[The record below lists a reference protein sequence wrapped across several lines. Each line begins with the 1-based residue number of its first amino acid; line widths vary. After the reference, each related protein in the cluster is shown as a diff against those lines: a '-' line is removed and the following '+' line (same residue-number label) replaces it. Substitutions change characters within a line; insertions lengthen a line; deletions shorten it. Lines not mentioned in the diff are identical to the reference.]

1 MSEFGQT
8 LLANISKRFGT
19 NIRNDRKLRQI
30 ANRVRDGT
38 DYQIASEYA
47 ERLGKL
53 LSEAINDETG
63 TLSYMSEEVARE
75 VLYPLLS
82 EDHDLACEA
91 VQAIQQN
98 MYSEIGVGLNP
109 VLPELDTGRIE
120 GLVDKI
126 SGYSD
131 FSEAR
136 WLVDEPIQN
145 FSMSVV
151 DQAVRDNAKKS
162 EDVGLSPRIIRKA
175 EPHGVKSRKIG
186 RKSYTYQVPCK
197 WCSTLEGSWEYGD
210 EPEDVYRRHAFCR
223 CQVTYKV
230 GKRSQDVWSKT
241 KWADDDADAQR
252 IKIENQERLLERDRN
267 KKAEA
272 AKKIEEKE
280 VAERIRAEVISKLHE
295 YFPQWSDKAIAV
307 FYNAHKAEAVN
318 AGWMNIIR
326 EKLQQ
331 G

>member
-1 MSEFGQT
+1 MSDFGQT

-47 ERLGKL
+47 ERLGEL

-75 VLYPLLS
+75 VLYPLLR

-126 SGYSD
+126 SGYTE
-131 FSEAR
+131 FEEAR

-162 EDVGLSPRIIRKA
+162 EDVGLAPRIIRKA

-186 RKSYTYQVPCK
+186 RKSYSYQVPCK
-197 WCSTLEGSWEYGD
+197 WCNALEGEWEYGD
-210 EPEDVYRRHAFCR
+210 EPQDAYRRHAFCR

-230 GKRSQDVWSKT
+230 GKRSQDVWSKAI
-241 KWADDDADAQR
+241 WNADDADGRRQAILDVEKQR
-252 IKIENQERLLERDRN
+252 QDREQAKEIARKEKAKALTEISEGLGVNAKTALKI
-267 KKAEA
+267 
-272 AKKIEEKE
+272 
-280 VAERIRAEVISKLHE
+280 
-295 YFPQWSDKAIAV
+295 
-307 FYNAHKAEAVN
+307 YNAFENEITSH
-318 AGWMNIIR
+318 GL
-326 EKLQQ
+326 EKILKMDVQELLKEINSL
-331 G
+331 

>member
-38 DYQIASEYA
+38 DYEIASEYA

-162 EDVGLSPRIIRKA
+162 ADAGLTSRIIRKA
-175 EPHGVKSRKIG
+175 ESPGIRSRKIG
-186 RKSYTYQVPCK
+186 RKSYSYQVPCK
-197 WCSTLEGSWEYGD
+197 WCSALEGSWKYGD
-210 EPEDVYRRHAFCR
+210 EPQDAYRRHAFCR
-223 CQVTYKV
+223 CQVTFKT
-230 GKRSQDVWSKT
+230 GKQSQDVWSKRQ
-241 KWADDDADAQR
+241 WDSDDAKAKREQIADMEQR
-252 IKIENQERLLERDRN
+252 LERDRTRLNQRTIIDSLTVTNSGAN
-267 KKAEA
+267 KILEDYKDEINRDGLLA
-272 AKKIEEKE
+272 
-280 VAERIRAEVISKLHE
+280 VIDKLKQNQNLLNQK
-295 YFPQWSDKAIAV
+295 YRS
-307 FYNAHKAEAVN
+307 
-318 AGWMNIIR
+318 R
-326 EKLQQ
+326 R
-331 G
+331 

>member
-8 LLANISKRFGT
+8 LLANISKRFAEH
-19 NIRNDRKLRQI
+19 IQQDRKLRQI

-38 DYQIASEYA
+38 DYEIASEYA

-151 DQAVRDNAKKS
+151 DQAIRDNNRRAAAA
-162 EDVGLSPRIIRKA
+162 GLMTQIIRKA
-175 EPHGVKSRKIG
+175 EPSAIKSRKIG
-186 RKSYTYQVPCK
+186 KKTYSYQVPCK
-197 WCSTLEGSWEYGD
+197 WCKNLEGTFSYRD
-210 EPEDVYRRHAFCR
+210 TPDDVYRRHAFCR
-223 CQVTYKV
+223 CILSYKI
-230 GKRSQDVWSKT
+230 GKSVQDVWSK
-241 KWADDDADAQR
+241 KYWIEEDAKAKREQIADM
-252 IKIENQERLLERDRN
+252 EERLLRDRAKLNEQTIVNSLTVTHTGAN
-267 KKAEA
+267 KILEDYKDEISRDGLLA
-272 AKKIEEKE
+272 
-280 VAERIRAEVISKLHE
+280 VIDKLKQNQNLLNQK
-295 YFPQWSDKAIAV
+295 YRS
-307 FYNAHKAEAVN
+307 
-318 AGWMNIIR
+318 R
-326 EKLQQ
+326 R
-331 G
+331 